1 MFLHCRNID
10 FICQPRRQML
20 GYASPCHP
28 PPATYM
34 TSSAPVIIMPIPSR
48 DFDPSEVAVTWKLLR
63 EHGYEV
69 QFATPDGQ
77 RGHGDPLMLTGEGL
91 DFWGAI
97 PVLKQVKLLGL
108 ILRANGEAR
117 AAYAALQRDPF
128 FLRPLRYDALDAN
141 AIDGLILPGGHWSR
155 GMRPYL
161 EDAGLQGFVARCF
174 DLGKPVGA
182 ICHGVVL
189 AARSRSETSGKSAL
203 HGRKTVA
210 LTWAMEG
217 KAWRLMKFAG
227 RFWDAAYYRTYLE
240 QDGEPAG
247 YRGVQ
252 AEVAGRFAFLLQIRA
267 VVAGVPEAAGEFHQ
281 PPRLALHRPG
291 QRHCLAAVQRRLAA
305 GFGPAARRQHHA
317 VADRADRF
325 AQVETARDEALQP
338 GVFQIRPHAARP
350 VPARQDQAVDGAGV
364 QRVVA

>member
-1 MFLHCRNID
+1 
-10 FICQPRRQML
+10 
-20 GYASPCHP
+20 
-28 PPATYM
+28 M
-34 TSSAPVIIMPIPSR
+34 TSSTPIIIMPIPHR

-63 EHGYEV
+63 EYGYEV

-97 PVLKQVKLLGL
+97 PLLKHVKLLGL
-108 ILRANGEAR
+108 VLRANGEAR
-117 AAYAALQRDPF
+117 AAYAALERDPF

-141 AIDGLILPGGHWSR
+141 TIDGLILPGGHWSR
-155 GMRPYL
+155 GMRQYL
-161 EDAGLQGFVARCF
+161 EDATLQRFVARCF

-189 AARSRSETSGKSAL
+189 AARSVSEVSGKSAL

-217 KAWRLMKFAG
+217 KAWRLMQFAG

-240 QDGEPAG
+240 QDGEAAG

-252 AEVAGRFAFLLQIRA
+252 AEVTRA
-267 VVAGVPEAAGEFHQ
+267 LASPDDFIDVPEHAAQHFRKTSGMF
-281 PPRLALHRPG
+281 RDTSTDTRAAWVIRDRNYVSARWPG
-291 QRHCLAAVQRRLAA
+291 DVHL
-305 GFGPAARRQHHA
+305 
-317 VADRADRF
+317 F
-325 AQVETARDEALQP
+325 AQTFAEV
-338 GVFQIRPHAARP
+338 
-350 VPARQDQAVDGAGV
+350 VDGEQAK
-364 QRVVA
+364 RAAMRA